1 MREHSIPDRVN
12 LSGFKLVHSFRRYT
26 GNPEGSSPADGSHLE
41 YELCTSF
48 CNIILKFVIKS
59 FNHSSITLMST
70 ILGELGENQ
79 YKGELV
85 IRGSYVIHE
94 VSQCMSST
102 LDYR

>member
-12 LSGFKLVHSFRRYT
+12 LSGFKLVHSCRRYT

-48 CNIILKFVIKS
+48 GNITLKVVIKS
-59 FNHSSITLMST
+59 FNLLKYLVDESILR
-70 ILGELGENQ
+70 ELGENQ

-85 IRGSYVIHE
+85 IRGTYVIHV
-94 VSQCMSST
+94 VSQGMSST

>member
-41 YELCTSF
+41 FELCTS
-48 CNIILKFVIKS
+48 
-59 FNHSSITLMST
+59 SSITLMST
-70 ILGELGENQ
+70 ILRELGENQ

-85 IRGSYVIHE
+85 IRGFYVIHE